1 MFYLAIIKNKEKM
14 KLQLDK
20 ITMTKTGRFLKPCLR
35 KYGVEFS
42 SKLSKIFKLAY
53 GIGDMLIKKSY
64 EKHIFILCDISK
76 CTDFFKDFLE
86 YFRRQDYYE
95 TDYAADHI
103 LYGKYHMLVIKIPK
117 EWLDKL
123 PLFQEGKY
131 SKMYSKEEI
140 KELHEQDR
148 LVVIKDKNYRFEFV
162 KKVNEQFGTKLK
174 EEELDKDA
182 ELEIPPN
189 IDELEYFQEID

>member
-1 MFYLAIIKNKEKM
+1 M

-20 ITMTKTGRFLKPCLR
+20 ITMNKTGRFLRPCLR
-35 KYGVEFS
+35 KYGMEFT
-42 SKLSKIFKLAY
+42 SKLAKVFKLAY
-53 GIGDMLIKKSY
+53 GIGDILINKSY
-64 EKHIFILCDISK
+64 EKHIFILCDTSK
-76 CTDFFKDFLE
+76 CTEFFEDFLE
-86 YFRRQDYYE
+86 YFQSQDYYE
-95 TDYAADHI
+95 DDYAADHI
-103 LYGKYHMLVIKIPK
+103 LYGQYHMLVIKIPD

-162 KKVNEQFGTKLK
+162 KKLNEQFRLEGKHRLK
-174 EEELDKDA
+174 EVDLNIDA

-189 IDELEYFQEID
+189 IDELEYFQEIK